1 MTQATPEFGPAALPI
16 VVAGN
21 TVLDVHVSVDGG
33 NLGFEQEWAAGN
45 VCLLDTPP
53 QVVLGGNGA
62 ATSYTLAKLGI
73 PVRLN
78 STVGEDS
85 FGELVSGW
93 LESAGVELVADR
105 VKATAV
111 NWVQSRAHDG
121 CRIATFYTGDPVDW
135 STGIEDPCA
144 WFFASGYGG
153 VPENGFVGLMTAF
166 DAVKSKGGCV
176 AFDPGPWF
184 ARLVPQPEF
193 RDAMERVD
201 LLTGTE
207 KELLTWSVGD
217 SVEDILDDYLM
228 LGPQT
233 VIVKRGPEGASYG
246 CVSGERGRVEANPVE
261 GAHAV
266 GAGDTF
272 NGALIAALYRD
283 AELEQAVNAAVRQA
297 EAAVRSGRGVLGAF
311 EDQDLGDWL

>member
-1 MTQATPEFGPAALPI
+1 M
-16 VVAGN
+16 
-21 TVLDVHVSVDGG
+21 
-33 NLGFEQEWAAGN
+33 
-45 VCLLDTPP
+45 
-53 QVVLGGNGA
+53 
-62 ATSYTLAKLGI
+62 
-73 PVRLN
+73 
-78 STVGEDS
+78 
-85 FGELVSGW
+85 
-93 LESAGVELVADR
+93 
-105 VKATAV
+105 
-111 NWVQSRAHDG
+111 
-121 CRIATFYTGDPVDW
+121 
-135 STGIEDPCA
+135 
-144 WFFASGYGG
+144 
-153 VPENGFVGLMTAF
+153 
-166 DAVKSKGGCV
+166 

-266 GAGDTF
+266 GAGDTS